1 MKISKFKKI
10 FNHNPIVEGGGIG
23 LVQSRLVSK
32 AFFYYFTM
40 FTKLTLRCLNNFTV
54 PELPGLLDLKKKT
67 ILKLSLCVRKNWF

>member
-10 FNHNPIVEGGGIG
+10 FNHNPIVEGGGYWFGPVEIG
-23 LVQSRLVSK
+23 VK
-32 AFFYYFTM
+32 GFFYYFTM
-40 FTKLTLRCLNNFTV
+40 FTKLTLRCLNNFPV